1 MAPTP
6 LGIGLFPVSSMSSRA
21 LLLFAGFVFLQVTAG
36 AQDIQSRV
44 QAMLDRAR
52 QLSDIRSPVAPAFR
66 LKATFSF
73 VGDDLDP
80 VQGTYTETWVSD
92 SQWRRETV
100 VGNLRHIEVGD
111 SDKRW
116 LLFPDE
122 FPGRANK
129 VAAIMAF
136 LPPASAEL
144 DFISI
149 TERTAARTVAECAF
163 TKPIRP
169 GQQSAFCFEQKTG
182 ILLENA
188 YPDRR
193 PRNIVMFSCDYG
205 DFKKFGTRWFPHEAV
220 CFEDRHKTITA
231 NVVELT
237 IEPPLDPAL
246 FDKPSGAIELD
257 RCSGKTVPPTLESPM
272 LPREL
277 DPDRLLWVRL
287 WFVVDKN
294 GRPLNMKAARVA
306 NKGAYE
312 KALNTVRAWR
322 FNPGTCDGKPIL
334 AEMTVEVPATPK

>member
-1 MAPTP
+1 
-6 LGIGLFPVSSMSSRA
+6 MSSRV
-21 LLLFAGFVFLQVTAG
+21 LLLFAGFVFLQVTAA

-44 QAMLDRAR
+44 QAMLERAR
-52 QLSDIRSPVAPAFR
+52 QLSDIRSPAAPAFR

-73 VGDDLDP
+73 VGEDLDP

-100 VGNLRHIEVGD
+100 VGNLRHIEVGGA
-111 SDKRW
+111 DKRW

-144 DFISI
+144 DFTSVS
-149 TERTAARTVAECAF
+149 ERTANRTVAECAF
-163 TKPIRP
+163 TRP
-169 GQQSAFCFEQKTG
+169 LGPAHQSALCFEQKSG
-182 ILLENA
+182 ILLESA
-188 YPDRR
+188 FPDQR
-193 PRNIVMFSCDYG
+193 PRNVVTFSCDYA
-205 DFKKFGTRWFPHEAV
+205 DFNKFGTRWFPHQAV

-257 RCSGKTVPPTLESPM
+257 RCSGKTVSPTVQSPR
-272 LPREL
+272 LFPDL
-277 DPDRLLWVRL
+277 DSDRLLWVRL

-294 GRPLNMKAARVA
+294 GRPLNMKAVRAA
-306 NKGAYE
+306 NKAAYD
-312 KALNTVRAWR
+312 KASNTVRTWQ
-322 FNPGTCDGKPIL
+322 FNPGTCDGKPML
-334 AEMTVEVPATPK
+334 ADLIVEVPATPK